1 MKWITATE
9 LERWSGTHPARTEL
23 PELVKDLIR
32 ASATDI
38 HKFRFPT
45 GDSAQLPGWDG
56 RLNSLGG
63 FLYVPDGDSVW
74 EMGTPAD
81 YLGKANGDY
90 EKRKTSPG
98 AVDPATTTFV
108 FVTPRRWQ
116 RADPTIEGWI
126 NGKLAEGVW
135 KDVRAIDG
143 VMLEDWLDQCPA
155 VAEL

>member
-81 YLGKANGDY
+81 YQLA
-90 EKRKTSPG
+90 R
-98 AVDPATTTFV
+98 AVDMLRGVAMF
-108 FVTPRRWQ
+108 
-116 RADPTIEGWI
+116 
-126 NGKLAEGVW
+126 NGRV
-135 KDVRAIDG
+135 VN
-143 VMLEDWLDQCPA
+143 
-155 VAEL
+155 